1 MTAPR
6 TQAARRTM
14 IAEVLER
21 ESIHSQEE
29 LRAVLARHGFDVTQA
44 TLSRD
49 LVDLGATKVANG
61 DGRSVYALPAEWPGG
76 SAKPSL
82 SGMSGDRADALSDSA
97 NSSRLARALHELAV
111 SVDHSLNIVVVRTP
125 PGGAQYLASAFDG
138 AHWGPILGTVAGD
151 DTVLIVTRGIEAGA
165 EVADAVLAMAE
176 GRAGG
181 MQR

>member
-6 TQAARRTM
+6 TQAARRTL

-29 LRAVLARHGFDVTQA
+29 LRAALCAHGIEVTQA

-49 LVDLGATKVANG
+49 LVDLGATKIPNG
-61 DGRSVYALPAEWPGG
+61 DGRSVYTLPPEPPGE
-76 SAKPSL
+76 
-82 SGMSGDRADALSDSA
+82 RADATVEAATSG
-97 NSSRLARALHELAV
+97 RLARALHELAV

-138 AHWGPILGTVAGD
+138 AHWGAILGTVAGD
-151 DTVLIVTRGIEAGA
+151 DTVLIVTRGVDAGA
-165 EVADAVLAMAE
+165 DVAAAVLAMAE

-181 MQR
+181 IQR